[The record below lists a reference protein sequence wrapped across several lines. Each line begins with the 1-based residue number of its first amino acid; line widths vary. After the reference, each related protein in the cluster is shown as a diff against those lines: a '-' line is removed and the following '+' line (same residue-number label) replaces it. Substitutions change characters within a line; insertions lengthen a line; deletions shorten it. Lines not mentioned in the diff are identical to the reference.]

1 MVKKYRDWS
10 VKLKLLTIT
19 ALLILGSV
27 FVESYLSYT
36 QYTKDFERQ
45 STDKVNQII
54 EQVSLNIDTYLDDLF
69 RLTLAP
75 YRNAGVMAALEQDG
89 PDSELEELN
98 KRRLVETYLEE
109 MMIYPRKD
117 ILRVSIITD
126 ETYSSGRIPSG
137 GSQETNPQNS
147 DWYRE
152 AMNTQDYV
160 FVPSHMQQIGGDQS
174 VSVIS
179 VVRRL
184 VSTRTQQVLG
194 VIKVDANYNGIVDIS
209 SRANMGEDG
218 GLLIL
223 DDKNNVVYS
232 ASDKDKAIAGSAN
245 RAGYI
250 VSSIPVSRVG
260 WQVVAVNSVKEM
272 NRQAM
277 HTRNTAFLF
286 AVASSLLAIVVLFL
300 FVRQF
305 MRPLLAIVRLM
316 KEVEHGNLEVQF
328 GGSRRDE
335 IGYLGA
341 SFNALMAKIN
351 DMLQRNTQLVKEVYE
366 AKLLQKE
373 AQINTLFNQIRPHF
387 IFNTLNMIS
396 LTMQAG
402 KQEKAIDHINKLSS
416 MLRSLTTWDKEV
428 PLQREIDLLHAYLG
442 IQSSRYEGRLTYA
455 LDIDPALAA
464 RRIPALLLQPIVENA
479 VIHGCERK
487 KEPTAIRVYSR
498 LMADRL
504 LICVADD
511 GLGMDARA
519 LAALQGKLASAD
531 EAAAGT
537 ALPVAADVSAGGGD
551 GFDRERKD
559 GKQEPHTGIGLV
571 NVNRRIKARYGA
583 AYGLS
588 VVSAEGAGTTV
599 EVALPP
605 EE

>member
-36 QYTKDFERQ
+36 QYTNDFERQ

-75 YRNAGVMAALEQDG
+75 YRNAGVMAALEEDG
-89 PDSELEELN
+89 PESELEQLN

-126 ETYSSGRIPSG
+126 ETYSSARIPSG
-137 GSQETNPQNS
+137 GGQEAHPQES

-152 AMNTQDYV
+152 AVNTQDYV
-160 FVPSHMQQIGGDQS
+160 FVPSHMQPIGGDQS

-232 ASDKDKAIAGSAN
+232 ASDKDKTIAGSAD
-245 RAGYI
+245 RDGYI
-250 VSSIPVSRVG
+250 VSSVPVSRVG
-260 WQVVAVNSVKEM
+260 WQVVAVNSVQEM
-272 NRQAM
+272 NRQAKR
-277 HTRNTAFLF
+277 TRNTAFLF
-286 AVASSLLAIVVLFL
+286 AVASSLLAILVLFL
-300 FVRQF
+300 FIRQF

-316 KEVEHGNLEVQF
+316 KEVDHGNLEVQF
-328 GGSRRDE
+328 GGGRRDE
-335 IGYLGA
+335 IGYLGS

-428 PLQREIDLLHAYLG
+428 PLQREIELLHAYLG
-442 IQSSRYEGRLTYA
+442 IQSSRYEGRLTYSLA
-455 LDIDPALAA
+455 IDPALAA

-498 LMADRL
+498 LTADRL
-504 LICVADD
+504 LVCVEDD
-511 GLGMDARA
+511 GLGMDAEA
-519 LAALQGKLASAD
+519 LAALRDKLEAAD
-531 EAAAGT
+531 ETAAGT
-537 ALPVAADVSAGGGD
+537 APPATLPEWAGDDFADRRAN
-551 GFDRERKD
+551 
-559 GKQEPHTGIGLV
+559 GKPEHHTGIGLV

-583 AYGLS
+583 AYGLT
-588 VVSAEGAGTTV
+588 VVSAEGVGTTV